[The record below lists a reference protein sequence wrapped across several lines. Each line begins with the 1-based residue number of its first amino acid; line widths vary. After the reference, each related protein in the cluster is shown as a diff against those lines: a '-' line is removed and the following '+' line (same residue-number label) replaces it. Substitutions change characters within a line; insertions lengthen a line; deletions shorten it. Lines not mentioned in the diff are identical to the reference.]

1 MTLYLHCGY
10 HKTASSYLQSCF
22 ASKKALLA
30 KHGMFYPD
38 SARGIPTAG
47 NGAELAQALLALNS
61 RRALE
66 MLKDYARHARCMG
79 LGAVLLSTEGFFS
92 SFARE
97 ESLAMFANLA
107 LQSGFQNV
115 NAILFFVILWNT
127 PFRFIA
133 TVPLLVKFRVL
144 KNGLKHVLKLLP

>member
-30 KHGMFYPD
+30 KHGIFYPDDPRQVD

-97 ESLAMFANLA
+97 ESLA
-107 LQSGFQNV
+107 
-115 NAILFFVILWNT
+115 
-127 PFRFIA
+127 R
-133 TVPLLVKFRVL
+133 
-144 KNGLKHVLKLLP
+144 KNHHAE